1 MEIVPACSGGAC
13 LAYKLFW
20 RGGTGMGQGRLWY
33 GSLYRGG
40 PARLAAFTANRRDAA
55 GTCFGC
61 RRNGIYSA
69 PKRRRKVSSAFLPCC
84 LQVAVGAVAA
94 AAAITWRP
102 RRSCNGGGAVQG
114 SMKGAAFEFRHGV
127 ARTAF
132 AADLWNIASGGIGAV
147 VAEAAWMA
155 RQIARRSRTVF
166 AVPLRDAVG
175 GIAVGIAETA

>member
-1 MEIVPACSGGAC
+1 M
-13 LAYKLFW
+13 AYKLFW
-20 RGGTGMGQGRLWY
+20 RSNTDMDRAGFGTAVCIGAARRCSLFLPQIGGTL
-33 GSLYRGG
+33 
-40 PARLAAFTANRRDAA
+40 PEHALAAVETAFTARRSGAEKFPRLFSLLFT
-55 GTCFGC
+55 G
-61 RRNGIYSA
+61 RRWA
-69 PKRRRKVSSAFLPCC
+69 L
-84 LQVAVGAVAA
+84 AA
-94 AAAITWRP
+94 AAGITWRP
-102 RRSCNGGGAVQG
+102 RRSRNGGGAAQG
-114 SMKGAAFEFRHGV
+114 GINGAAFETKATPCRFRHGV